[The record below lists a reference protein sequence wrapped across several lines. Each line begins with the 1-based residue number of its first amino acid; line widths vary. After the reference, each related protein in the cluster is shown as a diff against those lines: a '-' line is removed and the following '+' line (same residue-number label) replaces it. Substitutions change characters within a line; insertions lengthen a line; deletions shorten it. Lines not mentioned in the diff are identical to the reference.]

1 MLSKQINQAIAA
13 PGTGAHIFIA
23 RFATLAR
30 SCRTSNLER
39 HSEPIPLPS
48 NLVEA
53 RRMSSSFKERF
64 GGSGLGQAMI
74 GSAKRLDH
82 HIAWTQ

>member
-13 PGTGAHIFIA
+13 PGTGTHIFIA
-23 RFATLAR
+23 RLSTLAR
-30 SCRTSNLER
+30 GCRTSNLER

-48 NLVEA
+48 NLNEA
-53 RRMSSSFKERF
+53 RGMSSGFKERF

-74 GSAKRLDH
+74 GPAKRLDH
-82 HIAWTQ
+82 HIA